1 LESIVAWP
9 QPSDIK
15 QLRSFLGLAGYY
27 RKFVQN
33 FTVIAHPLYD
43 LLKKGALFIWTD
55 AHTSAFSTLKAALM
69 SAPVLALPNFDKP
82 FQLQTDASDFGVGQY
97 CCRTA
102 TP

>member
-1 LESIVAWP
+1 MAWP